1 MNSFSSLVKILRI
14 FSIIYSF
21 KLILSFIQ
29 HQLKKE
35 GAGTPY
41 ALSVHHKPA
50 YNTEKP
56 TPYGVG
62 SIYMHFALLLEVVIY
77 KAIEQ
82 YGLHPRCRCKST
94 QNNSKI
100 MDYCKITVFCT
111 SFLTFPTTSPL

>member
-1 MNSFSSLVKILRI
+1 M
-14 FSIIYSF
+14 SF
-21 KLILSFIQ
+21 KLILHFLRCTNLQ
-29 HQLKKE
+29 KE

-82 YGLHPRCRCKST
+82 YIRIKDASAKVHIIFQKT
-94 QNNSKI
+94 
-100 MDYCKITVFCT
+100 
-111 SFLTFPTTSPL
+111 